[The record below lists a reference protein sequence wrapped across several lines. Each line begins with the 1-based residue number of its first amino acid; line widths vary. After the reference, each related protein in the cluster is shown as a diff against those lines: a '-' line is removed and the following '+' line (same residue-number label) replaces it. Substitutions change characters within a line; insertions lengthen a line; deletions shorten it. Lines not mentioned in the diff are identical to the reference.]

1 MNKTTLTLSFPED
14 IDTAAK
20 LIQKGEC
27 VAVKTETVYGL
38 AGDANNPLAIES
50 IFQAKARPASNPLI
64 VHIADI
70 DDMVKWARDIPESAY
85 QLANAY
91 WPGPLSILL
100 KRQSW
105 VSDSVTAG
113 QDTVVL
119 RFPDSQDFIALINA
133 SKTGLAA
140 PSANKYKFISPTT
153 AEHVLTSLNGRIAAV
168 VDGGD
173 AEVGIESTIID
184 VTQDIPT
191 ILRPGPV
198 DDIMLSD
205 TLHREVRYS
214 ANLGITVPGSA
225 KQHYQPNTPV
235 FLLSTKEIECKGLR
249 RNEGLISYSSPRL
262 SGHIDEENHLQL
274 SSEASQYS
282 KRFYDALHQLDKL
295 ALSCIYLESTPTTT
309 PWIAINNRI
318 GRVVAG

>member
-1 MNKTTLTLSFPED
+1 MNKTTLTLSFPEG

-20 LIQKGEC
+20 LIRDGEC

-38 AGDANNPLAIES
+38 AGDATNPDAIAK
-50 IFQAKARPASNPLI
+50 IFHAKARPASNPLI
-64 VHIADI
+64 VHIANLDDI
-70 DDMVKWARDIPESAY
+70 AKWARDVPDLAY
-85 QLANAY
+85 QLAKAY

-100 KRQSW
+100 KKQSW

-119 RFPDSQDFIALINA
+119 RYPASEDFVALINA
-133 SKTGLAA
+133 AKTGLAA

-153 AEHVLTSLNGRIAAV
+153 AEHVLTSLDGRIAAV
-168 VDGGD
+168 VDGGR

-184 VTQDIPT
+184 VTQDVPT
-191 ILRPGPV
+191 ILRPGPI
-198 DDIMLSD
+198 DDIMLSE
-205 TLHREVRYS
+205 TLHQEVRYA

-235 FLLSTKEIECKGLR
+235 FLLSSRELECKGLR
-249 RNEGLISYSSPRL
+249 DNEGLISYSSPRL
-262 SGHIDEENHLQL
+262 SGHLDEDNHLRL
-274 SSEASQYS
+274 PNNPSMYS
-282 KRFYDALHQLDKL
+282 KQFYDALHQLDKL
-295 ALSCIYLESTPTTT
+295 ALSCIYLESTPTST